1 MARYFS
7 SYEIDKVIDLAQN
20 PVNALEA
27 VVCGN
32 LERCTSCIMSGSCKN
47 CPHMRRAL
55 NRWQRTDAP
64 QNPEKPA
71 VLGGK
76 HVVFN
81 YNGKKVVK

>member
-20 PVNALEA
+20 PVNALEN

-47 CPHMRRAL
+47 CPHMKRAL
-55 NRWQRTDAP
+55 NRGLRTGAP

-71 VLGGK
+71 VIGGI

-81 YNGKKVVK
+81 HHGKKEVK